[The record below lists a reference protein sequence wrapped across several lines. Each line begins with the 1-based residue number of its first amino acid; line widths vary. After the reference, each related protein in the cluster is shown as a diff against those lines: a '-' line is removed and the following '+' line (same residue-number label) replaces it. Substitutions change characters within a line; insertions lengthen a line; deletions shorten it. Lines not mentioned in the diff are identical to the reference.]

1 MFADVVTLLAAML
14 ATGWVVLAVLA
25 AVDRRRRRDGRIAF
39 LLAVGTAVLLFGVQ
53 ALLADRI
60 ADAGGAATTLDAAVQ
75 AVVVGHRTPVLT
87 ALAETLNVAGSLAG
101 LTVLATIAAAVL
113 VLRRHRLE
121 AALVLSA
128 PAAAGVL
135 GHGTKL
141 GYARARPPAS
151 GHLVAVADSSLPSG
165 HTLDAT
171 IVLGVLAVVAV
182 SLLCRAGVRAAVV
195 VAACAGIA
203 VAGTARAYLGVHWAT
218 DVLAGWLLGGAWVAF
233 SAAVLL
239 MLTGRHDGPTTTPPR
254 PDPRRSAG
262 QRRAAAP
269 TAGACGRPIG

>member
-25 AVDRRRRRDGRIAF
+25 AVDRRRRREGRIAL

-60 ADAGGAATTLDAAVQ
+60 TDAGGGATPFDAAVET
-75 AVVVGHRTPVLT
+75 VVVRHRTPLLT

-101 LTVLATIAAAVL
+101 LTVLATAAAAVL
-113 VLRRHRLE
+113 VRRRHRFE

-135 GHGTKL
+135 GNGTKL
-141 GYARARPPAS
+141 GYARARPPVT
-151 GHLVAVADSSLPSG
+151 GHLVAVTDSSLPSG

-171 IVLGVLAVVAV
+171 IVLGMLAVVAV
-182 SLLCRAGVRAAVV
+182 WLLSSASVRTVVV

-203 VAGTARAYLGVHWAT
+203 AAGAARVYLGVHWAT

-233 SAAVLL
+233 AAAVLL
-239 MLTGRHDGPTTTPPR
+239 MIAGRHDGPR
-254 PDPRRSAG
+254 SLRRSSRSSAEPVRVLG
-262 QRRAAAP
+262 QDRHRADPAA
-269 TAGACGRPIG
+269 